1 MMLFGLFSLFL
12 IKPRIGQMYLLSL
25 NLPRCDPEWGGEY
38 CDEPVVPLPSQLK
51 DSFSR
56 APSLSHWHILTGGK
70 LSTVC
75 GAVASGAALHFS
87 GVRIYLNLQV
97 FVIPS
102 FCPSFNN
109 ILCSESYWMINR
121 IISLSNSNSYSPD
134 NQMSKCPLCLAS
146 NTGIRFYEDNLQSIT
161 TIIPAYFLV
170 ILSAI
175 QNTIIETP
183 GFIFAGMTQVKKC
196 NRNKPLQSI
205 VDLLYTDRACTNTSA
220 VCAQGCSRQLVTVDL
235 NLTNAEF
242 IQFYFMYG
250 CMIPPSN
257 RNQGVLLEYSLNGGI
272 NWHLLTEIF
281 YDLYTKPG

>member
-1 MMLFGLFSLFL
+1 
-12 IKPRIGQMYLLSL
+12 MYNHLGGHIVFDSDTTV
-25 NLPRCDPEWGGEY
+25 PSRCDPEWGGEY

-56 APSLSHWHILTGGK
+56 SPSLSHWHLLTGGK

-87 GVRIYLNLQV
+87 GVTIHL
-97 FVIPS
+97 S
-102 FCPSFNN
+102 
-109 ILCSESYWMINR
+109 
-121 IISLSNSNSYSPD
+121 SLFPAFLPFSNFMRLYF
-134 NQMSKCPLCLAS
+134 QLYCCMLVCV
-146 NTGIRFYEDNLQSIT
+146 QS
-161 TIIPAYFLV
+161 
-170 ILSAI
+170 
-175 QNTIIETP
+175 
-183 GFIFAGMTQVKKC
+183 
-196 NRNKPLQSI
+196 
-205 VDLLYTDRACTNTSA
+205 
-220 VCAQGCSRQLVTVDL
+220 CSRQLVTVDL

-281 YDLYTKPG
+281 YDLYTKPGWVLSHFFFCVCI